1 MSELAR
7 ALTGD
12 SAAAP
17 ADHILEAIGAD
28 VVGRKFDG
36 VPHTIYQE
44 LWHLAFWQQISLD
57 WMSGKETPYPET
69 PAAAFPP
76 EGATDRQ
83 GWEELRERFLS
94 GCDEAGAI
102 TLLPE
107 LLEKQVVCPSPPGR
121 PSRMMSVREQLESL
135 AAHNS
140 YHLGRIVLLRQL
152 SGAGRLRQA
161 DFHGEDIRLATVN
174 RCCAMS

>member
-17 ADHILEAIGAD
+17 AAHILEGLGAD
-28 VVGRKFDG
+28 VVGRKFEG

-57 WMSGKETPYPET
+57 WISGKKTPYPNA
-69 PAAAFPP
+69 PSDAFP
-76 EGATDRQ
+76 EESVTDRD
-83 GWEELRERFLS
+83 GWVEVRDRFLS
-94 GCDEAGAI
+94 GCEFAAAM
-102 TLLPE
+102 TLKPE
-107 LLEKQVVCPSPPGR
+107 RLEKLIVCPSQPGR

-140 YHLGRIVLLRQL
+140 YHLGRIVLLRQIFGSWPPP
-152 SGAGRLRQA
+152 SGGY
-161 DFHGEDIRLATVN
+161 TW
-174 RCCAMS
+174 